1 MKKLLSTLLI
11 TACALLASGCESD
24 NERQVRLDREHQIK
38 LAKISS
44 GQDVIEQ
51 EMRHERSMA
60 YIQRPVAPGA
70 YTDYRGNTQYGYWN
84 SGSWAWNNPQSPYA
98 MQSRQYVDYQ
108 MATGVVATA
117 VLTQALFNSNNSSGW
132 QQKNVT
138 VNNYTSTTG
147 KPIDKATYTTRNK
160 AVTTKYKTRAKATT
174 VKSTVVKPAVKK
186 APSKW
191 DSKRKAAPTYA
202 KGGFKNTFE
211 KNKQKSTYAKNNTKP
226 KVKKSAYSGPKT
238 TYKKPK
244 TTYKKSSY
252 SSKSRSSTSSKRR
265 Y

>member
-211 KNKQKSTYAKNNTKP
+211 KNKQKAVMAKN
-226 KVKKSAYSGPKT
+226 S
-238 TYKKPK
+238 KKPATRYVAKK
-244 TTYKKSSY
+244 TYSSYKTPRKPVTRKKSS
-252 SSKSRSSTSSKRR
+252 STKRR